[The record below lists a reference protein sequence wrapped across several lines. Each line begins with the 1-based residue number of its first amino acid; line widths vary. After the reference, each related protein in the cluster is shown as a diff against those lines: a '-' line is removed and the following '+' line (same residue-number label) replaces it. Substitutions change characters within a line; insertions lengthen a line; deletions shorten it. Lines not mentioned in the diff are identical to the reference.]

1 MELDAVNAIHNAIEP
16 CFGRFKLVLLAL
28 FKTCD
33 ISYAGGVVPVE
44 SCAVES
50 TVNAR

>member
-33 ISYAGGVVPVE
+33 IVTREA
-44 SCAVES
+44 SCPS
-50 TVNAR
+50 NPRSMPDKR